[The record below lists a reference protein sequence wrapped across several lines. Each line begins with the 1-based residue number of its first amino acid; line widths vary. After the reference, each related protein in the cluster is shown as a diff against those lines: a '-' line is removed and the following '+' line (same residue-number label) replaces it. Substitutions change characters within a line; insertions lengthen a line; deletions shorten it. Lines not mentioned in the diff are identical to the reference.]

1 MSGAD
6 RIDDVVRLR
15 ERVAQQLSSGVPVP
29 EAALGLEASL
39 RFVEATD
46 EDGLVGALED
56 QDDEFVAD
64 VVEALRA
71 LDLKDAAEQV
81 GAAWNWIAD
90 GFAVEAA
97 DHDPDFD
104 DVDDDEAG
112 DPDSESTRSK
122 KAAKIADVVEA
133 LDTRWEKTL
142 DSEALETALAEAV
155 DADPEAYGL

>member
-1 MSGAD
+1 MSAAD

-15 ERVAQQLSSGVPVP
+15 ERVAQQLSSGVPIP

-39 RFVEATD
+39 RFVEAAD
-46 EDGLVGALED
+46 EDGLVGALEE

-71 LDLKDAAEQV
+71 LDLKDAADQI

-90 GFAVEAA
+90 GFAVEAV

-104 DVDDDEAG
+104 DEDDDAG
-112 DPDSESTRSK
+112 DSDSESSRSK

-133 LDTRWEKTL
+133 LDSRWEKTL
-142 DSEALETALAEAV
+142 DSEALEEALAQAM

>member
-1 MSGAD
+1 MSAAD

-15 ERVAQQLSSGVPVP
+15 ERVAQQLSSGGPIP

-39 RFVEATD
+39 RFVEAAD
-46 EDGLVGALED
+46 EDGLVGALEE

-71 LDLKDAAEQV
+71 LDLKDAADQI

-90 GFAVEAA
+90 GFAVEAV

-104 DVDDDEAG
+104 DEDDDAG
-112 DPDSESTRSK
+112 VSDSESSRSK

-133 LDTRWEKTL
+133 LDSRWEKTL
-142 DSEALETALAEAV
+142 DSEALEEALAQAM